1 MRVAIIGGT
10 GLYDTSFLQ
19 DPQEK
24 IIDTEYGQTKVYIGK
39 SGNRE
44 IVFLPRHGIKHSALA
59 YQVNYHANMKAL
71 EQLGIRRAIAMN
83 AVGSLNPDMK
93 VGDLVLIDQ
102 FMDFAWNRDSSFG
115 QHSVNMTN
123 PYCPELRQNFIDAAK
138 ELEIQM
144 HERGNYI
151 CTGGPR
157 YETALEVRVFRNWG
171 MDVVGM
177 TNSTE
182 ATLARELGICYST
195 VNLVTD
201 MAAGLTEVEPDLAM
215 HRGVVK
221 ENIEKLKKL
230 LFTTAMK
237 VEANEDCV
245 CQELYRKAV
254 EARKK

>member
-1 MRVAIIGGT
+1 MKIAIIGGT
-10 GLYDTSFLQ
+10 GLYDTSFLR
-19 DPQEK
+19 DPEER
-24 IIDTEYGQTKVYIGK
+24 IIDTEYGQTKVYVSQIDG
-39 SGNRE
+39 RE
-44 IVFLPRHGIKHSALA
+44 LIFLPRHGIQHGVLA

-71 EQLGIRRAIAMN
+71 EQLGVKRAIAMN
-83 AVGSLNPDMK
+83 AVGSLNPEMK

-102 FMDFAWNRDSSFG
+102 FMDFAWNRESTFG
-115 QHSVNMTN
+115 KHSVNMTN
-123 PYCPELRQNFIDAAK
+123 PYCPELRSLFIEAAE
-138 ELEIQM
+138 ELGIEL

-157 YETALEVRVFRNWG
+157 YETALEVQVFRSWG

-182 ATLARELGICYST
+182 ATLAREVGICYST

-201 MAAGLTEVEPDLAM
+201 MAAGLTDVEPDLAL
-215 HRGVVK
+215 HRSVVRD
-221 ENIEKLKKL
+221 NNEKLKKL

-237 VEANEDCV
+237 VEDNHDCV

-254 EARKK
+254 DARK